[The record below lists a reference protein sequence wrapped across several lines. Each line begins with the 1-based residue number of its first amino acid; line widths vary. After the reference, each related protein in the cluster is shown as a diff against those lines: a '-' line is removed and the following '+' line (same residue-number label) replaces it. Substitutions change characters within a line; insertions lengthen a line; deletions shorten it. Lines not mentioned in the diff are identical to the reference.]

1 VQSESGS
8 RDNVLQ
14 KAFDAAYGMFNKSL
28 AKESHVFLKE
38 FQSGMQHF
46 HATQTSYTYYPDKPH
61 CDKGVYAPLGRH
73 VDGLSA
79 FPGGQSDIF
88 GALASAVHSEGSVGG
103 VSQSVMASQDLAS
116 AKGLVQSLIATVVH
130 VVPPLIPPPAWN
142 SQPLPCLPMVTGHN
156 CFGSVLYPITAAD
169 FVLADVTDS
178 MMDGLLSGFP
188 ATYAQKVGKTTDAM
202 YKGCAAAYFSMH
214 CSSLFP
220 RCQAPQSREEAVPA
234 VGRAPM
240 CLHLCVLPLVMCP
253 GFWVNDIA
261 GPCSMV
267 SVPPACT
274 QAFFVATSKVP
285 PQYVSMDEANPYP
298 KDCPAH
304 DAELDGVDDPTLY
317 EAGTAPFGAGRR
329 ALRG

>member
-1 VQSESGS
+1 MG
-8 RDNVLQ
+8 
-14 KAFDAAYGMFNKSL
+14 
-28 AKESHVFLKE
+28 
-38 FQSGMQHF
+38 
-46 HATQTSYTYYPDKPH
+46 
-61 CDKGVYAPLGRH
+61 
-73 VDGLSA
+73 

-88 GALASAVHSEGSVGG
+88 GALASGVNSEGSAGG
-103 VSQSVMASQDLAS
+103 LSQSVMASQGLAS

-130 VVPPLIPPPAWN
+130 VVPPLIPAPAWN

-202 YKGCAAAYFSMH
+202 
-214 CSSLFP
+214 
-220 RCQAPQSREEAVPA
+220 
-234 VGRAPM
+234 

-253 GFWVNDIA
+253 GFRVNDIA

-267 SVPPACT
+267 SVPPMCT

-298 KDCPAH
+298 KDCPAF
-304 DAELDGVDDPTLY
+304 DAGLDGVDD
-317 EAGTAPFGAGRR
+317 
-329 ALRG
+329 